1 MGHTKFSPDWCFGL
15 LKQKFRR
22 TRVDCLDG
30 IVKVVNESAV
40 VNHAHLVGTQS
51 RQVVVPT
58 YNWSNYLGEHLLKIP
73 LITRQHHFQFL
84 STGEV
89 IIREYSNSPE
99 TKLNLLKDSTWR
111 PASTALPPIIL
122 PSGLFSERQ
131 AYLYEKIR
139 NTALQKPET
148 WCALTQS
155 TSISHLHIQH
165 HQIHLHLMLPPPP
178 NRQRTCGYCGHYH
191 HNKRTCKNRENQ

>member
-1 MGHTKFSPDWCFGL
+1 MGHIKFSPDWCFGL

-22 TRVDCLDG
+22 TRVDCLDD
-30 IVKVVNESAV
+30 IVKVVDESAV
-40 VNHAHLVGTQS
+40 VNHAQLVGTQS
-51 RQVVVPT
+51 GEVVVPT

-89 IIREYSNSPE
+89 IIREYSESPE

-111 PASTALPPIIL
+111 PASTTLPPILL
-122 PSGLFSERQ
+122 PSGLSSERQ

-139 NTALQKPET
+139 EFCSAET
-148 WCALTQS
+148 RDLVCPHPINIHQS
-155 TSISHLHIQH
+155 SPHPTPPNS
-165 HQIHLHLMLPPPP
+165 PPPK
-178 NRQRTCGYCGHYH
+178 RHRICGYCGHH
-191 HNKRTCKNRENQ
+191 GHNKRTCKNRENQ